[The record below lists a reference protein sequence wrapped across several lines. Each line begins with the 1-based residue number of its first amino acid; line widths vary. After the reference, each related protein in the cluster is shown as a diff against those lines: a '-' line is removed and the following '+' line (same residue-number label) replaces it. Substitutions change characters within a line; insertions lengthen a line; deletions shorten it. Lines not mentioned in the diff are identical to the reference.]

1 MSFMIDGSQIALGR
15 AAAAFGSAAG
25 IPKDNGSLAQFG
37 TAFGLRPSMLKS
49 DTFQLSY
56 QAKKMHLHI
65 RDKGA
70 ADEPMVSWGNQIKNS
85 RADPKL
91 KLLDRHIAKTG
102 KILEQMKVIAKSAL
116 DETLSD
122 ADRLALQIDMGRLQ
136 HELDCETE
144 RLYSK
149 YRFGDARVT
158 LHEQNYEDTDAY
170 KMLERA
176 VERLANGE
184 KWNVAEELTPYGNVP
199 ENWYERGI
207 DIDGVFITGYGWEIS
222 KDPDAPT
229 VDDILKAKGR
239 SVMDSDAA
247 GVSVA
252 ELEKDIENL
261 VKQRDGLAAFAKRN
275 GVVNPQTSDA
285 GGDGFTEAMDS
296 VYSGLF
302 MFLNTLSRDPV
313 EYNKGAVMN
322 KAAEEYGYPEP
333 RSDMSHDILSKTQPT
348 EADEALM
355 TTLSHTQLNS
365 RLSININISIQITAE
380 ERTRT
385 VLRPDPDEIIP
396 PNVDPTN
403 RKLYAVEITKDDPDF
418 YRLRPPRVNSIIY
431 SSV

>member
-1 MSFMIDGSQIALGR
+1 MIDGSKIALGR
-15 AAAAFGSAAG
+15 AAVAFGSAIA
-25 IPKDNGSLAQFG
+25 ISKDNNSLTQFG

-56 QAKKMHLHI
+56 QTKIMHLHI
-65 RDKGA
+65 KDKDV
-70 ADEPMVSWGNQIKNS
+70 ADKSVVSWEDQIKNS

-91 KLLDRHIAKTG
+91 KLLDKHIAKAG
-102 KILEQMKVIAKSAL
+102 NILEQMKEIAKFAL

-122 ADRLALQIDMGRLQ
+122 SGRLALQINMGKLQ

-144 RLYSK
+144 KLYSK
-149 YRFGDARVT
+149 YRFGKARVV

-199 ENWYERGI
+199 ENWYELGI
-207 DIDGVFITGYGWEIS
+207 NIDNVFITGYGWEIS
-222 KDPDAPT
+222 DNPDAPT

-239 SVMDSDAA
+239 SVMDSEAA

-252 ELEKDIENL
+252 ELEKDMEKL
-261 VKQRDGLAAFAKRN
+261 AKQRDSLVGFVKRN
-275 GVVNPQTSDA
+275 GVVNSQISDTD
-285 GGDGFTEAMDS
+285 GNGFTKAMDS

-322 KAAEEYGYPEP
+322 KFAEEYGYPEP
-333 RSDMSHDILSKTQPT
+333 RSDMSHDILSKTRIT
-348 EADEALM
+348 EVDEALM
-355 TTLSHTQLNS
+355 ATLSQAQLNN
-365 RLSININISIQITAE
+365 RLSINININIQITAE

-385 VLRPDPDEIIP
+385 VLRSDPNEIIP
-396 PNVDPTN
+396 PNVDPTVRN
-403 RKLYAVEITKDDPDF
+403 VYAVEITKDDLDF
-418 YRLRPPRVNSIIY
+418 YRLRPPRINSIID
-431 SSV
+431 SDIV